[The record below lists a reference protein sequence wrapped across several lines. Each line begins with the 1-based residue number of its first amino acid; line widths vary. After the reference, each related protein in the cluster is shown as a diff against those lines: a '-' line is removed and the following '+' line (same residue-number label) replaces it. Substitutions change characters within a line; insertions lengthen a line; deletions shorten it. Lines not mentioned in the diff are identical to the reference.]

1 MKRLLTVSCALA
13 LASPLFAQQANVQ
26 VQPPD
31 LHGSRQLEKQT
42 GPAVVRDY
50 IESWEKMSAAL
61 DQNQPALLNADFVGL
76 AREKLAATIKTQS
89 QIGIHSRYL
98 GASHNLQIVFY
109 SPEGQSIQLIDH
121 VEYDEQVLNQ
131 DKVLATQH
139 MKARCVVVLTPAETR
154 WKVRI
159 FQASP
164 E

>member
-1 MKRLLTVSCALA
+1 MSCALA
-13 LASPLFAQQANVQ
+13 LASPLFAQQPNVQ

-42 GPAVVRDY
+42 APAVVRDY
-50 IESWEKMSAAL
+50 IESWQKMSAAL
-61 DQNQPALLNADFVGL
+61 DRNQPALLSADFVGA
-76 AREKLAATIKTQS
+76 AREKLAATIATQS
-89 QIGIHSRYL
+89 KIGIHSRYL
-98 GASHNLQIVFY
+98 DTSHNLQIVFY

-121 VEYDEQVLNQ
+121 VEYDEQVMNQ

-139 MKARCVVVLTPAETR
+139 LKARCVVVLTPAQTR

-159 FQASP
+159 FQAGP

>member
-1 MKRLLTVSCALA
+1 MKRLLTMTCALA
-13 LASPLFAQQANVQ
+13 MASPLLAQQPNVQ

-61 DQNQPALLNADFVGL
+61 DQNQPALLNTDFVGA

-89 QIGIHSRYL
+89 KIGIHSRYL
-98 GASHNLQIVFY
+98 GSSHNLQIVFY

-139 MKARCVVVLTPAETR
+139 MRARCVVVLTPAETR